1 MKIVKRMSAVL
12 ILSTS
17 VLAAVAAQA
26 AQAEP
31 VAQGDWADP
40 APTPPAAEADEI
52 IVTAQKRAER
62 LSDVPMSITAA
73 SGEQLDKRGVSD
85 VADLAK
91 IAPGLTFQPSDYGSP
106 VFTIRGIGFKDI
118 SVAVAPAVSVYV
130 DQVPLPYSSM
140 TPGAAL
146 DLERVEILKGPQGTL
161 FGQNSTGGAINFI
174 AAKPTSSFEAGV
186 EGSYGRFNQLDG
198 QAFVSGPLSSGV
210 NARLA
215 VRTEQRGAWQRSAT
229 RDDGL
234 GSRDFLAG
242 RFLLDVDPT
251 DTLRLQFNLNGWRD
265 KSESQAAQFVRFA
278 PAVAN
283 GYQDLVPA
291 LTAYAPAP
299 RNARV
304 ADWDPDTSLER
315 DDRFYQGSV
324 RADLDISDIATLTSI
339 TAYSDLR
346 QNAPI
351 DPDGVNVN
359 DFLLTIRAKIR
370 SFSQELRLSGKTPDG
385 DVRWMVG
392 GNFQDD
398 RSRDNQTG
406 HYAGT
411 SSGIG
416 PQRFE
421 EFINSNRQK
430 VRTYAG
436 FASLDAALTDR
447 LGAQASVRY
456 TKSTNNFRGCLY
468 DTGDGLLAAAFS
480 LIAAAPIS
488 QGSCVTIDPA
498 TFTAVPVVDKSL
510 REDNLSWRL
519 GLTYKPGSNQL
530 FYANMTKGYKAG
542 SFPTVP
548 AFVPDQFNP
557 VEQESVLAY
566 EVGIKQSLLDRKVQL
581 SGSAFYY
588 DYRGKQLIGY
598 IDGAFGQVPALISI
612 PKSDVLGVEIDG
624 VLKPFDGL
632 TVTANGIYLRTRV
645 RGDFLANDPFA
656 NAVDLGGE
664 AFPNA
669 PKWQYSIDGEYSFPL
684 TADSEA
690 YIGASYAYRSDSVAS
705 FGSSPDFRLPA
716 YGLLDLRAGI
726 TKGRW
731 RAQIWG
737 HNVTNKFYLQS
748 VTHVID
754 TVARLTGMP
763 ATYGV
768 TIGYKF

>member
-1 MKIVKRMSAVL
+1 MKIAKGMSAAL

-17 VLAAVAAQA
+17 VFAVVAAQA

-31 VAQGDWADP
+31 AAEHGAAFP
-40 APTPPAAEADEI
+40 ASAEPAAETDEI

-198 QAFVSGPLSSGV
+198 QAFVSGPISSGV

-215 VRTEQRGAWQRSAT
+215 VRTEQRGTWQRSAT

-242 RFLLDVDPT
+242 RFLVDAAPT
-251 DTLRLQFNLNGWRD
+251 DTLRLEFNINGWRD
-265 KSESQAAQFVRFA
+265 KSDSQAAQFVRFA

-304 ADWDPDTSLER
+304 ADWDPGTNLQR
-315 DDRFYQGSV
+315 DDRFFQGSV
-324 RADLDISDIATLTSI
+324 RGDLDISDLVTLTSI

-370 SFSQELRLSGKTPDG
+370 SFSQELRLSGKTPDSG
-385 DVRWMVG
+385 IRWMVG

-398 RSRDNQTG
+398 SSRDNQTG
-406 HYAGT
+406 HYVGT

-416 PQRFE
+416 PQRFV

-430 VRTYAG
+430 VQTYAG
-436 FASLDAALTDR
+436 FASLDVALTDR
-447 LGAQASVRY
+447 FGAQASVRY
-456 TKSTNNFRGCLY
+456 TKSTNNFSGCLY
-468 DTGDGLLAAAFS
+468 DTGDGFLAAAFS

-488 QGSCVTIDPA
+488 EGSCVTIDPA
-498 TFTAVPVVDKSL
+498 TFTAVPVVNKSL

-519 GLTYKPGSNQL
+519 GVTYKPGSNQL
-530 FYANMTKGYKAG
+530 FYANVTKGYKAG

-566 EVGIKQSLLDRKVQL
+566 EVGIKQSLLDRKIQL

-612 PKSDVLGVEIDG
+612 PKSDVLGAEIDG
-624 VLKPFDGL
+624 VFKPLDGL
-632 TVTANGIYLRTRV
+632 TITANGIYLRTRV

-656 NAVDLGGE
+656 NSVNLGGE
-664 AFPNA
+664 EFPNS
-669 PKWQYSIDGEYSFPL
+669 PKWQYSIDGEYAFPL
-684 TADSEA
+684 TVDSEA
-690 YIGASYAYRSDSVAS
+690 YVGASYAYRSKSVAS
-705 FGSSPDFRLPA
+705 FGSSSDFRLPA

-726 TKGRW
+726 AKGRW

-768 TIGYKF
+768 TIGYNF

>member
-1 MKIVKRMSAVL
+1 MKIAKGMSAVL
-12 ILSTS
+12 ISSTS
-17 VLAAVAAQA
+17 VFAAGAAQA
-26 AQAEP
+26 AEP
-31 VAQGDWADP
+31 VAERGAAFP
-40 APTPPAAEADEI
+40 ASAEPAAETDEI

-174 AAKPTSSFEAGV
+174 AAKPTSSFEVGI

-198 QAFVSGPLSSGV
+198 QAFVSGPISPGI

-234 GSRDFLAG
+234 GSRNFLAG
-242 RFLLDVDPT
+242 RFLIDAEPT
-251 DTLRLQFNLNGWRD
+251 NTLRLEFNINGWRD
-265 KSESQAAQFVRFA
+265 KSDSQAAQFVRFA

-299 RNARV
+299 RNARM
-304 ADWDPDTSLER
+304 ADWDPGTNLQR
-315 DDRFYQGSV
+315 DDRFFQGSV
-324 RADLDISDIATLTSI
+324 RGDLDISDLVTLTSI

-346 QNAPI
+346 QYAPI

-359 DFLLTIRAKIR
+359 DFLLTIRANIR
-370 SFSQELRLSGKTPDG
+370 SFSQELRLSGKTLDG
-385 DVRWMVG
+385 GIRWMVG

-398 RSRDNQTG
+398 SSRDNQTG
-406 HYAGT
+406 HYVGT

-416 PQRFE
+416 PLRFV

-436 FASLDAALTDR
+436 FGSVDVALTDR
-447 LGAQASVRY
+447 LGVQASVRY
-456 TKSTNNFRGCLY
+456 TTSTNNFSGCLY
-468 DTGDGLLAAAFS
+468 DTGDGLLASAFS

-488 QGSCVTIDPA
+488 EGSCVTIDPT
-498 TFTAVPVVDKSL
+498 TFTAVPVVNKSL

-519 GLTYKPGSNQL
+519 GATYKPGSNQL
-530 FYANMTKGYKAG
+530 LYANVTKGYKAG

-566 EVGIKQSLLDRKVQL
+566 EAGIKQSLLDRKVQL

-624 VLKPFDGL
+624 VFKPVDGL
-632 TVTANGIYLRTRV
+632 TITANGIYLRTRV

-656 NAVDLGGE
+656 NSVNLGGE
-664 AFPNA
+664 EFPNS
-669 PKWQYSIDGEYSFPL
+669 PKWQYSIDGEYMVPL

-690 YIGASYAYRSDSVAS
+690 YVGASYAYRSDSVAS
-705 FGSSPDFRLPA
+705 FGSSPDFRVPA